1 MQKKRNQDSR
11 KKKKRRRGEET
22 PLHDFHALQSG
33 HWDVALRPTE
43 SNNTNVT
50 EDCKSKGQLE
60 DPEKSHCEWKIEK
73 ALEESQTLSDGKI
86 GDACQK
92 KKQGILFW
100 NLDLNKILAK
110 KFFQEILWEKVL
122 GT

>member
-1 MQKKRNQDSR
+1 
-11 KKKKRRRGEET
+11 
-22 PLHDFHALQSG
+22 
-33 HWDVALRPTE
+33 
-43 SNNTNVT
+43 
-50 EDCKSKGQLE
+50 
-60 DPEKSHCEWKIEK
+60 
-73 ALEESQTLSDGKI
+73 LEESQTLSDGKI